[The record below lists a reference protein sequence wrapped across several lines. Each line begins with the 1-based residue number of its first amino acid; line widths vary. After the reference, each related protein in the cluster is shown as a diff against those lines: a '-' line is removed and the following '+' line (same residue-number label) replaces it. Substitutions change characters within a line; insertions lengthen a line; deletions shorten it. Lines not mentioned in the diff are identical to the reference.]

1 MNLLTA
7 KMQMKQNKT
16 RLDNSL
22 VLQGLAQSRNKA
34 QALIMAGVVLV
45 NGEIETRADRTIK
58 EEDTVAIKQN
68 PCPYVSRGGLK
79 LKQALNDFKID
90 VKNKLCID
98 IGVATGGFSH
108 CFLLEGAKEVYGV
121 DVGKG
126 QLASE
131 VSAFKNYHFCPN
143 TNARFMEESM
153 FPFKFDVAAV
163 DVSFISLTKI
173 MEPLFKC
180 MAQKS
185 TVVFLIKPQFELSPK
200 EVPHGI
206 VQTDEN
212 RRKAIEKVQDFFETI
227 AKQYN
232 ANSIGLVQSK
242 TVGMHGNIEF
252 LWSVSV
258 NAK

>member
-1 MNLLTA
+1 
-7 KMQMKQNKT
+7 MQMKRNKT
-16 RLDNSL
+16 RLDNTL
-22 VLQGLAQSRNKA
+22 VTLGLAQSRNKA

-45 NGEIETRADRTIK
+45 NGEIDTRADRTIK
-58 EEDTVAIKQN
+58 EEDVITLKQN

-79 LKQALNDFKID
+79 LKQALTDFKID
-90 VKNKLCID
+90 VKDKFCID

-131 VSAFKNYHFCPN
+131 VLAFNNYHFCPN
-143 TNARFMEESM
+143 TNARFMTAEM
-153 FPFKFDVAAV
+153 FPCKFDVAAV
-163 DVSFISLTKI
+163 DVSFISLIKI

-180 MAQKS
+180 MAKNS

-206 VQTDEN
+206 VQTEEN
-212 RRKAIEKVQDFFETI
+212 RQKAVKKVQDFFETI
-227 AKQYN
+227 SQKYKAK
-232 ANSIGLVQSK
+232 SLGLVQSK

-252 LWSVSV
+252 LWVVNV

>member
-1 MNLLTA
+1 
-7 KMQMKQNKT
+7 MKQNKM
-16 RLDNSL
+16 RLDNAL
-22 VLQGLAQSRNKA
+22 VLQNLAQSRNKA

-45 NGEIETRADRTIK
+45 NGEIDTRADRTIK
-58 EEDTVAIKQN
+58 EEDIITLKQN

-79 LKQALNDFKID
+79 LKQALTDFKLE
-90 VKNKLCID
+90 VKGKLCLD

-121 DVGKG
+121 DVGRG

-131 VSAFKNYHFCPN
+131 VLAFNNYHFCPN
-143 TNARFMEESM
+143 TNARFMEAEM
-153 FPFKFDVAAV
+153 FPFKFDLAAV

-180 MAQKS
+180 MAPNA

-206 VQTDEN
+206 VQTEEN
-212 RRKAIEKVQDFFETI
+212 RKKAIKKVQDFFDTI
-227 AKQYN
+227 AQRYK
-232 ANSIGLVQSK
+232 AKSIGLVESK

-252 LWSVSV
+252 LWGVKV
-258 NAK
+258 NE

>member
-1 MNLLTA
+1 
-7 KMQMKQNKT
+7 MKQNKT
-16 RLDNSL
+16 RLDNAL
-22 VLQGLAQSRNKA
+22 VQQNLASSRNKA

-45 NGEIETRADRTIK
+45 NGEVDTRADRTIK
-58 EEDTVAIKQN
+58 EQDIISLKQN

-79 LKQALNDFKID
+79 LKQALTDFKID
-90 VKNKLCID
+90 AKNKLCLD

-121 DVGKG
+121 DVGRG

-131 VSAFKNYHFCPN
+131 VSAFNNYHFCPN
-143 TNARFMEESM
+143 TNARFMEANM
-153 FPFKFDVAAV
+153 FSFRFDLAAV

-180 MAQKS
+180 MARNS
-185 TVVFLIKPQFELSPK
+185 IVVFLIKPQFELSPK

-206 VQTDEN
+206 VQTEEN
-212 RRKAIEKVQDFFETI
+212 RQKAVKKVHDFFENI
-227 AKQYN
+227 AKQYK
-232 ANSIGLVQSK
+232 AKDIGLVESK

-252 LWSVSV
+252 LWAVKV
-258 NAK
+258 NE

>member
-1 MNLLTA
+1 M
-7 KMQMKQNKT
+7 KIKQMKQNKM
-16 RLDNSL
+16 RLDNAL
-22 VLQGLAQSRNKA
+22 VAQNLAQSRNKA

-45 NGEIETRADRTIK
+45 NGEIDTRADRTIK
-58 EEDTVAIKQN
+58 EEDIITLKQN

-79 LKQALNDFKID
+79 LKQALTDFKID
-90 VKNKLCID
+90 VKDKLCLD

-121 DVGKG
+121 DVGRG

-131 VSAFKNYHFCPN
+131 VLAFNNYHFCPN
-143 TNARFMEESM
+143 TNARFMEASM

-180 MAQKS
+180 MAKNA
-185 TVVFLIKPQFELSPK
+185 TVAFLIKPQFELSPK

-206 VQTDEN
+206 VQTEEN
-212 RRKAIEKVQDFFETI
+212 RRKAIQKVQEFFDTI
-227 AKQYN
+227 AAKYK
-232 ANSIGLVQSK
+232 AKTIGLTESK

-252 LWSVSV
+252 LWGVKV
-258 NAK
+258 NE

>member
-1 MNLLTA
+1 MII
-7 KMQMKQNKT
+7 KQMKQNKM
-16 RLDNSL
+16 RLDNAL
-22 VLQGLAQSRNKA
+22 VVQNLAQSRNKA

-45 NGEIETRADRTIK
+45 NGEIDTRADRTIK
-58 EEDTVAIKQN
+58 EEDIITLKQN

-79 LKQALNDFKID
+79 LKQALTDFKID
-90 VKNKLCID
+90 VKDKLCLD

-121 DVGKG
+121 DVGRG

-131 VSAFKNYHFCPN
+131 VLAFNNYHFCPN
-143 TNARFMEESM
+143 TNARFMEASM

-180 MAQKS
+180 MAKNA
-185 TVVFLIKPQFELSPK
+185 TVAFLIKPQFELSPK

-206 VQTDEN
+206 VQTEEN
-212 RRKAIEKVQDFFETI
+212 RQKAIKKVQEFFDTV
-227 AKQYN
+227 AQKYK
-232 ANSIGLVQSK
+232 ARSIGLVESK

-252 LWSVSV
+252 LWGVKV
-258 NAK
+258 NE

>member
-1 MNLLTA
+1 
-7 KMQMKQNKT
+7 MKQNKT
-16 RLDNSL
+16 RLDNAL
-22 VLQGLAQSRNKA
+22 VTLGLAQSRNKA

-45 NGEIETRADRTIK
+45 NGEIDTRADRTIK
-58 EEDTVAIKQN
+58 EEDTITLKQN

-79 LKQALNDFKID
+79 LKQALTDFKID
-90 VKNKLCID
+90 VKNKFCID

-131 VSAFKNYHFCPN
+131 VLAFSNYHFCPN
-143 TNARFMEESM
+143 TNARFMEAGM
-153 FPFKFDVAAV
+153 FPCKFDVAAV

-180 MAQKS
+180 MAQNS

-206 VQTDEN
+206 VQTEEN
-212 RRKAIEKVQDFFETI
+212 RQKAVKKVQDFFRTVADKYK
-227 AKQYN
+227 AK
-232 ANSIGLVQSK
+232 SIGLVQSK

-252 LWSVSV
+252 LWGVKV
-258 NAK
+258 NEQ

>member
-1 MNLLTA
+1 
-7 KMQMKQNKT
+7 MKQNKL
-16 RLDNSL
+16 RLDNAL
-22 VLQGLAQSRNKA
+22 VQQNLAASRNKA

-45 NGEIETRADRTIK
+45 NGEIDTRADRTVK
-58 EEDTVAIKQN
+58 DEDIISLKQN

-79 LKQALNDFKID
+79 LKQALTDFNIS
-90 VKNKLCID
+90 VKGKFCLD

-108 CFLLEGAKEVYGV
+108 CFLLEDAKEVYGV
-121 DVGKG
+121 DVGRG

-131 VSAFKNYHFCPN
+131 VLNFTNYHFCPN
-143 TNARFMEESM
+143 TNARFMKVDM
-153 FPFKFDVAAV
+153 FPCKFDLAAV

-173 MEPLFKC
+173 MEPLLKC
-180 MAQKS
+180 MAANS

-212 RRKAIEKVQDFFETI
+212 RQKAIKKVQDFFDTI
-227 AKQYN
+227 AQKYK
-232 ANSIGLVQSK
+232 AKSIGLVESK

-252 LWSVSV
+252 LWGVKV
-258 NAK
+258 NE

>member
-1 MNLLTA
+1 
-7 KMQMKQNKT
+7 MKQNKT
-16 RLDNSL
+16 RLDNAL
-22 VLQGLAQSRNKA
+22 VTLGLAQSRNKA

-45 NGEIETRADRTIK
+45 NGEPDTRADRTVK
-58 EEDTVAIKQN
+58 EEDIITLKQN

-79 LKQALNDFKID
+79 LKQALTDFKID
-90 VKNKLCID
+90 AKDKFCID

-131 VSAFKNYHFCPN
+131 VLSFNNYHFCPN
-143 TNARFMEESM
+143 TNARFIDANM
-153 FPFKFDVAAV
+153 FPCKFDLAAV

-173 MEPLFKC
+173 MEPLFNC
-180 MAQKS
+180 MAPNS

-206 VQTDEN
+206 VQTEEN
-212 RRKAIEKVQDFFETI
+212 RQKAIKKVQDFFGTI
-227 AKQYN
+227 AKEYK
-232 ANSIGLVQSK
+232 AKSLGLVESK

-258 NAK
+258 NAD

>member
-1 MNLLTA
+1 
-7 KMQMKQNKT
+7 MKQNKL
-16 RLDNSL
+16 RLDNAL
-22 VLQGLAQSRNKA
+22 VQQNLASSRNKA

-45 NGEIETRADRTIK
+45 NGEIDTRADRTLK
-58 EEDTVAIKQN
+58 AEDVISLKQN

-79 LKQALNDFKID
+79 LKQALTDFKID
-90 VKNKLCID
+90 AKNKLCLD

-121 DVGKG
+121 DVGRG

-131 VSAFKNYHFCPN
+131 VFAFPNYHFCPN
-143 TNARFMEESM
+143 TNARFMEASM
-153 FPFKFDVAAV
+153 FPFKFDLAAV

-180 MAQKS
+180 MAANS
-185 TVVFLIKPQFELSPK
+185 TVIFLIKPQFELSPK

-206 VQTDEN
+206 VQTVEN
-212 RRKAIEKVQDFFETI
+212 RQKAINKVQDFFKTI
-227 AKQYN
+227 AEEYRAKSL
-232 ANSIGLVQSK
+232 ALIESK

-252 LWSVSV
+252 LWSVKI
-258 NAK
+258 NE

>member
-1 MNLLTA
+1 M
-7 KMQMKQNKT
+7 KQKQMKQNKT
-16 RLDNSL
+16 RLDNAL
-22 VLQGLAQSRNKA
+22 VTLGLAQSRNKA

-45 NGEIETRADRTIK
+45 NGQADTRADRTVK
-58 EEDTVAIKQN
+58 EEDIITLKPN

-79 LKQALNDFKID
+79 LKQALTDFQID
-90 VKNKLCID
+90 VKDKICID

-108 CFLLEGAKEVYGV
+108 CFLLEGASRVYGV
-121 DVGKG
+121 DVGRG

-131 VSAFKNYHFCPN
+131 VLTFKNYTFCPN
-143 TNARFMEESM
+143 TNARFMQEEM
-153 FPFKFDVAAV
+153 FPCKFNVAAV

-180 MAQKS
+180 MAQNS
-185 TVVFLIKPQFELSPK
+185 MVVFLIKPQFELSPK

-206 VQTDEN
+206 VKTEEN
-212 RRKAIEKVQDFFETI
+212 RQKAIKKVQDFFETI
-227 AKQYN
+227 AEKYN
-232 ANSIGLVQSK
+232 AKSVGLVQSK

-252 LWSVSV
+252 LWSVKV

>member
-1 MNLLTA
+1 M
-7 KMQMKQNKT
+7 
-16 RLDNSL
+16 RLDNAL
-22 VLQGLAQSRNKA
+22 VLQNLAQSRNKA

-45 NGEIETRADRTIK
+45 NGEIDTRADRTIK
-58 EEDTVAIKQN
+58 EKDIITLKQN

-79 LKQALNDFKID
+79 LKQALTDFKID
-90 VKNKLCID
+90 AKDKLCLD

-121 DVGKG
+121 DVGRG

-131 VSAFKNYHFCPN
+131 VLAFNNYHFCPN
-143 TNARFMEESM
+143 TNARFMEASM

-173 MEPLFKC
+173 MEPLFNC
-180 MAQKS
+180 MAKNAM
-185 TVVFLIKPQFELSPK
+185 VVFLIKPQFELSPK

-206 VQTDEN
+206 VQTEEN
-212 RRKAIEKVQDFFETI
+212 RQKAIKKVQDFFDTVAQKYKAKTI
-227 AKQYN
+227 A
-232 ANSIGLVQSK
+232 LTESK

-252 LWSVSV
+252 LWGVKV
-258 NAK
+258 NE

>member
-1 MNLLTA
+1 MKT
-7 KMQMKQNKT
+7 KQMKQNKT
-16 RLDNSL
+16 RLDNAL
-22 VLQGLAQSRNKA
+22 VLQNLAQSRNKA

-45 NGEIETRADRTIK
+45 NGEVDTRADRTVK
-58 EEDTVAIKQN
+58 EEDVITLKQN

-79 LKQALNDFKID
+79 LKQALNDFKIEAKD
-90 VKNKLCID
+90 KLCLD

-121 DVGKG
+121 DVGRG

-131 VSAFKNYHFCPN
+131 VLAFNNYHFCPN
-143 TNARFMEESM
+143 TNARFMEASM
-153 FPFKFDVAAV
+153 FPFKFDLAAV

-180 MAQKS
+180 MAKNA
-185 TVVFLIKPQFELSPK
+185 TVIFLIKPQFELSPK

-206 VQTDEN
+206 VQTEEN
-212 RRKAIEKVQDFFETI
+212 RQKAVKKVQDFFDTI
-227 AKQYN
+227 AQKYK
-232 ANSIGLVQSK
+232 AKSIGLVESK

-252 LWSVSV
+252 LWGVSV
-258 NAK
+258 NE

>member
-1 MNLLTA
+1 
-7 KMQMKQNKT
+7 MKQNKM
-16 RLDNSL
+16 RLDNAL
-22 VLQGLAQSRNKA
+22 VIKNLAQSRNKA

-45 NGEIETRADRTIK
+45 NGEIDTRADRTIK
-58 EEDTVAIKQN
+58 EEDIISIKQN

-79 LKQALNDFKID
+79 LKQALTDFEID
-90 VKNKLCID
+90 VKNKFCID

-121 DVGKG
+121 DVGRG

-131 VSAFKNYHFCPN
+131 VLNFPNYHFCPN
-143 TNARFMEESM
+143 TNARFMEASM
-153 FPFKFDVAAV
+153 FPFKFDLAAV

-180 MAQKS
+180 MAQNS
-185 TVVFLIKPQFELSPK
+185 TVIFLIKPQFELSPK

-206 VQTDEN
+206 VQTEEN
-212 RRKAIEKVQDFFETI
+212 RKKAIEKVQEFFKNIAAKYKAKTI
-227 AKQYN
+227 N
-232 ANSIGLVQSK
+232 LVESK

-252 LWSVSV
+252 LWGVKL
-258 NAK
+258 NEQQL